1 MLSSDT
7 HVFTPL
13 SPLLSP
19 DREIRDALEREQA
32 RADMAEARVAEL
44 EGKLCDALNSAR
56 EWKVESITA
65 RCGLN
70 TLQATFKSNRKKLTI
85 VREELKDLRRSQSA
99 HTVRRL
105 ERDNA
110 RLSAILKSS
119 EIDPV
124 TDSTTALRKEIFRLK
139 GVISRHEETIT
150 ELEAANKRLCSTN
163 ATHSKARFGTRSE
176 KNGKGKRSS
185 TGKSG
190 STGNRGQQTG
200 KPGHGRSPRPHLER
214 KTETHNPPDKDRL
227 CPCCGAPYVQNG
239 SYESKLI
246 EIKVK
251 AHVRKVRRPRW
262 RKTCDCALAPKE
274 VTAPPV
280 LRLFSNT
287 AYGISF
293 WGYFLLECYA
303 CYRPINRVAAWMSD
317 HGLAVSAGT
326 LADSIHRMT
335 PLFEPLSQAIL
346 AHMKTA
352 GTLHGDETSWRVQA
366 LKNIRGTARAWLW
379 CVGSRHAVWFRVD
392 KRRNTEAAL
401 KLFDG
406 VASKTVLVCD
416 AFSAYKKLA
425 RILGNDLT
433 LAWCWAHI
441 RRKFIQA
448 AAGNDTFAPWEK
460 RWLDRI
466 GRLYYLNQ
474 VRLKHYNPAV
484 GIEEQSKKFCIAQR
498 QLHSAVN
505 RVFDLAKKELKG
517 SAGSDRRAKALK
529 SLIKHRAG
537 LSVFVDYPKTPM
549 DNNFTERALRG
560 PVIGRKLS
568 FGSDSQK
575 GAAFSVMMYGIFETL
590 RMNEIDIKKRLT
602 AWLTACAKNGGRP
615 PDDLTPW
622 LPWSMDEE
630 RRRGFTNPP

>member
-7 HVFTPL
+7 HVLTPL

-19 DREIRDALEREQA
+19 DCEMRDALDRERV
-32 RADMAEARVAEL
+32 RADTAEARVAEL
-44 EGKLCDALNSAR
+44 EGNLCDALNSAR

-70 TLQATFKSNRKKLTI
+70 KLKATFKNNRKKLAS

-99 HTVRRL
+99 RNVRRL

-124 TDSTTALRKEIFRLK
+124 TDSMTALRKEIFRLK
-139 GVISRHEETIT
+139 GVISRQEETIA
-150 ELEAANKRLCSTN
+150 ELEAANTRLSSTN

-176 KNGKGKRSS
+176 KNGKGKSSS
-185 TGKSG
+185 TGI
-190 STGNRGQQTG
+190 RGQQTG
-200 KPGHGRSPRPHLER
+200 KPGHGRSPRLHLER
-214 KTETHNPPDKDRL
+214 KIETHNPPDNDRL

-239 SYESKLI
+239 SHESEFV

-251 AHVRKVRRPRW
+251 THVRKVRRPRW
-262 RKTCDCALAPKE
+262 RKTCDCALAPQE

-280 LRLFSNT
+280 PRLFSHT

-293 WGYFLLECYA
+293 WSCFLLESYA
-303 CYRPINRVAAWMSD
+303 CYRPINRVAAWMRD

-326 LADSIHRMT
+326 LADSIGRMT

-346 AHMKTA
+346 EDLKTA

-366 LKNIRGTARAWLW
+366 LKKNRGTSRAWLW
-379 CVGSRHAVWFRVD
+379 CAGAQHAVWFHVD

-406 VASKTVLVCD
+406 VAPKTVLVCD
-416 AFSAYKKLA
+416 AYSAYKKLA
-425 RILGNDLT
+425 RIRSNYLT

-448 AAGNDTFAPWEK
+448 AAGNDAFALWEK

-466 GRLYYLNQ
+466 GRLYRLNRF
-474 VRLKHYNPAV
+474 RLKHYNPAV
-484 GIEEQSKKFCIAQR
+484 GMKEQSKTFCTAQR
-498 QLHSAVN
+498 QLKSAVN
-505 RVFDLAKKELKG
+505 RVFDLAEKELKG
-517 SAGSDRRAKALK
+517 PAGSDRRRKALT
-529 SLIKHRAG
+529 SLIEHRSG
-537 LSVFVDYPKTPM
+537 LSVFVNRPQTPM
-549 DNNFTERALRG
+549 DNNFAECALRG

-568 FGSDSQK
+568 FGSDSEK
-575 GAAFSVMMYGIFETL
+575 GAAFSAMMYGVFATL
-590 RMNEIDIKKRLT
+590 RMNGINIKKWLT
-602 AWLTACAKNGGRP
+602 AWLTACAENGGRP

-622 LPWSMDEE
+622 LPWSMTEE
-630 RRRGFTNPP
+630 RRLSFGNSP

>member
-7 HVFTPL
+7 HVLTPL
-13 SPLLSP
+13 SPLLLP
-19 DREIRDALEREQA
+19 DREIRDALDREQA

-56 EWKVESITA
+56 EWKVEFITA

-70 TLQATFKSNRKKLTI
+70 KLQTTFKSNRKKLAS

-99 HTVRRL
+99 RTARRL

-110 RLSAILKSS
+110 RLSAILKSP
-119 EIDPV
+119 EINPV

-139 GVISRHEETIT
+139 GVVSRQEETIA
-150 ELEAANKRLCSTN
+150 ELQAANKRLCSTN

-176 KNGKGKRSS
+176 KNGKDKRSS

-200 KPGHGRSPRPHLER
+200 KPGHGRSPRPHLEC

-227 CPCCGAPYVQNG
+227 CPCCGAPYVRNG
-239 SYESKLI
+239 SYESKFI

-251 AHVRKVRRPRW
+251 AHVRKVRHPRW

-280 LRLFSNT
+280 PRLFSNT

-293 WGYFLLECYA
+293 WGCFLLECYA
-303 CYRPINRVAAWMSD
+303 CYRPINRVAAWMRD
-317 HGLAVSAGT
+317 HGLAVS
-326 LADSIHRMT
+326 
-335 PLFEPLSQAIL
+335 
-346 AHMKTA
+346 A

-406 VASKTVLVCD
+406 VVSKTVLVCD

-448 AAGNDTFAPWEK
+448 AAGNDAFAPWEK

-549 DNNFTERALRG
+549 DNNFAERALRG

-575 GAAFSVMMYGIFETL
+575 GAAFSAMMYGIFETL
-590 RMNEIDIKKRLT
+590 RMNEIDIKKWLI

-630 RRRGFTNPP
+630 RRRGFANPP